1 MVQKSNGLTYAPSV
15 ENTQNLE
22 NMKNDFV
29 IYYSN
34 LWLEQ
39 AIKDNNCK
47 NEKELYLK
55 TLKNDK
61 RNSKRNNQ
69 K

>member
-1 MVQKSNGLTYAPSV
+1 MVHLSNGQIFAPIV
-15 ENTQNLE
+15 ENTQNQE

-29 IYYSN
+29 IHYSN

-55 TLKNDK
+55 TLKNEK
-61 RNSKRNNQ
+61 RNS
-69 K
+69 

>member
-1 MVQKSNGLTYAPSV
+1 MEQKSNGQIFAPSV
-15 ENTQNLE
+15 ENTQNQE
-22 NMKNDFV
+22 NMKNDFI

-55 TLKNDK
+55 TLKNEK
-61 RNSKRNNQ
+61 RNS
-69 K
+69 

>member
-1 MVQKSNGLTYAPSV
+1 VEQKLNGQIYAPSV
-15 ENTQNLE
+15 ENTQNQE
-22 NMKNDFV
+22 NMKNDFI

-55 TLKNDK
+55 TLKNEK
-61 RNSKRNNQ
+61 RNS
-69 K
+69 

>member
-1 MVQKSNGLTYAPSV
+1 VEQKSNGRIFAPIV
-15 ENTQNLE
+15 ENIQNQE

-39 AIKDNNCK
+39 AIKDNDCK

-55 TLKNDK
+55 TLNNGK
-61 RNSKRNNQ
+61 RNS
-69 K
+69 

>member
-1 MVQKSNGLTYAPSV
+1 
-15 ENTQNLE
+15 
-22 NMKNDFV
+22 MKNDFV

-39 AIKDNNCK
+39 AIKDNDCK

-55 TLKNDK
+55 TLNNGK
-61 RNSKRNNQ
+61 RNS
-69 K
+69 

>member
-1 MVQKSNGLTYAPSV
+1 VEQKSNGRIFAPIV
-15 ENTQNLE
+15 ENIQNQE

-39 AIKDNNCK
+39 AIKDNDCK

-55 TLKNDK
+55 TLKNGK
-61 RNSKRNNQ
+61 RNS
-69 K
+69 

>member
-1 MVQKSNGLTYAPSV
+1 M
-15 ENTQNLE
+15 E
-22 NMKNDFV
+22 NDF
-29 IYYSN
+29 IMYYSN

-47 NEKELYLK
+47 TEKELYLK

>member
-1 MVQKSNGLTYAPSV
+1 
-15 ENTQNLE
+15 
-22 NMKNDFV
+22 MKNDFI

-34 LWLEQ
+34 LWLEE

-55 TLKNDK
+55 TLYE
-61 RNSKRNNQ
+61 SKKTNN
-69 K
+69 

>member
-1 MVQKSNGLTYAPSV
+1 MEQKSNGRIFAPIV
-15 ENTQNLE
+15 ENIQNQE

-39 AIKDNNCK
+39 AIKDNDCK

-55 TLKNDK
+55 TLNNGK
-61 RNSKRNNQ
+61 RNS
-69 K
+69 

>member
-1 MVQKSNGLTYAPSV
+1 MEQKSNGQIFAPIV
-15 ENTQNLE
+15 ENTQNQE
-22 NMKNDFV
+22 NMKNDFI

-39 AIKDNNCK
+39 AIKDNDCK

-55 TLKNDK
+55 TLKNGK
-61 RNSKRNNQ
+61 RNS
-69 K
+69 

>member
-55 TLKNDK
+55 TLKNEK
-61 RNSKRNNQ
+61 NNSRLR
-69 K
+69 

>member
-1 MVQKSNGLTYAPSV
+1 MVHLSNGQIFAPIV
-15 ENTQNLE
+15 ENTQNQE
-22 NMKNDFV
+22 NMKNDFI

-55 TLKNDK
+55 TLKNEK
-61 RNSKRNNQ
+61 RNS
-69 K
+69 

>member
-1 MVQKSNGLTYAPSV
+1 MVHLSNGQIFAPIV
-15 ENTQNLE
+15 ENTQNQE

-29 IYYSN
+29 IHYSN

-55 TLKNDK
+55 TLKNEK

>member
-1 MVQKSNGLTYAPSV
+1 MEQKSNGQIFAPIV
-15 ENTQNLE
+15 ENTQNQE
-22 NMKNDFV
+22 NMKNDFI

-55 TLKNDK
+55 TLKNGK
-61 RNSKRNNQ
+61 RNS
-69 K
+69 